1 MQFAVPLPW
10 WALVL
15 MAAAIA
21 MVAWGSYAGA
31 IVPLLPASRAALS
44 TLRALTLLLL
54 VACLLRPVRVIPPDA
69 SANAVVPIL
78 VDASR
83 SMTLA
88 DAGGR
93 PRFEAARSL
102 LPELRSALGR
112 FETEVWTFG
121 STLVRQEGELPPAD
135 QGRSDLSGALR
146 SLHEHHRERPIA
158 GVVVISDCCDTG
170 TVDAAATVDPVGAPV
185 FTVGVG
191 TVRVAPD
198 LEVTDISAGETALA
212 DTSVDLS
219 VAAVSRG
226 RTDPFDLRVL
236 ENGRPVDVRSVTPAA
251 DGSPV
256 RSIFT
261 VAPPRDTPTV
271 YTVEIPSASGELVLE
286 NNRRSVLVEP
296 PGRRRRV
303 LIVEGAPGFEH
314 TFLKRAL
321 AADAGIE
328 LDAVVRKGRDAQG
341 EATYFVQAS
350 EARAPKLASGFPQ
363 DREALYQYDAVI
375 LANVDGDALSQMQ
388 LESTAAFVGER
399 GGGLLVLGARSFAQP
414 GLAGTAIE
422 EVLPVGLTDRGNGV
436 VQASARNDT
445 PFAVSVTPDGEEHPV
460 TRIGASPEE
469 TIKRWS
475 EVPALADATPLGAL
489 RPGAQVLAIV
499 RASDGPRPLVAV
511 QRYGQGRA
519 MVFTG
524 EASWRWRMH
533 LPSDNRTHELFW
545 RQTTRWLS
553 GGAPDPVS
561 IAPLAAAVPGGSESV
576 QVDVRNAAFQPVTD
590 AQVTVR
596 VTVPGGETVDA
607 RPVLTDPR
615 TGRYTAE
622 HRFDQPG
629 IYRINAEA
637 RRGSVVVGSTQRWV
651 LAGGVDPEM
660 TDPRLNEDVLRRIAV
675 AGGGQYLSAND
686 ISGLSSLL
694 TSSQPQPAPKLQDVW
709 NTPWIFA
716 LAVILLAAEW
726 VLRRRWGLR

>member
-10 WALVL
+10 WVLVL

-21 MVAWGSYAGA
+21 VVAWASYSGA
-31 IVPLLPASRAALS
+31 IVPLRPAPRAALS

-54 VACLLRPVRVIPPDA
+54 VACLLRPVRVVPPDA
-69 SANAVVPIL
+69 STNAVVPIL

-93 PRFEAARSL
+93 PRFDAARSVL
-102 LPELRSALGR
+102 QTLGPALDR
-112 FETEVWTFG
+112 FQTEVWTFG
-121 STLVRQEGELPPAD
+121 SALVRQEGELPRAD

-146 SLHEHHRERPIA
+146 SLYEHYRERPIA
-158 GVVVISDCCDTG
+158 GVVVISDGGDTG
-170 TVDAAATVDPVGAPV
+170 TVDAAATVDSLGAPV

-191 TVRVAPD
+191 MPRVAPD
-198 LEVTDISAGETALA
+198 LEITDVSAGETVLT

-226 RTDPFDLRVL
+226 RGEPFDLRVL
-236 ENGRPVDVRSVTPAA
+236 ENGRPLDVRSVTPAA

-256 RSIFT
+256 HTTFT
-261 VAPPRDTPTV
+261 VSPPRDNPSV

-321 AADAGIE
+321 AADSGIE

-341 EATYFVQAS
+341 ESTYFVQAS
-350 EARAPKLASGFPQ
+350 EARAPKLGSGFPL
-363 DREALYQYDAVI
+363 DRESLYQYDAVI
-375 LANVDGDALSQMQ
+375 LANIDGDALSNTQ
-388 LESTAAFVGER
+388 LETTAAFVGER

-436 VQASARNDT
+436 VQASVRSEA
-445 PFAVSVTPDGEEHPV
+445 PFTVSVTPDGQQHPV
-460 TRIGASPEE
+460 TRFSSSTEE

-475 EVPALADATPLGAL
+475 TVPALADATPLGAL
-489 RPGAQVLAIV
+489 RPGAQALAIV
-499 RASDGPRPLVAV
+499 RTPDGSRPLVAV

-524 EASWRWRMH
+524 EASWRWRMQ
-533 LPSDNRTHELFW
+533 LPSEDRTHELFW

-553 GGAPDPVS
+553 AGAPDPVS
-561 IAPLAAAVPGGSESV
+561 IVPLTATVPGSSESV
-576 QVDVRNAAFQPVTD
+576 HVDVRNAAFQPVSD
-590 AQVTVR
+590 AQVTLR
-596 VTVPGGETVDA
+596 LTVPGGEIVDA

-637 RRGSVVVGSTQRWV
+637 RRGSVLVGSTERWV
-651 LAGGVDPEM
+651 LVGGADPEM
-660 TDPRLNEDVLRRIAV
+660 TDPRLNEDVLRRIAT
-675 AGGGQYLSAND
+675 AGGGEYFTADD
-686 ISGLSSLL
+686 ISGLPALL
-694 TSSQPQPAPKLQDVW
+694 TSSQSQPAPQLQDLW
-709 NTPWIFA
+709 HTPWIFA
-716 LAVILLAAEW
+716 LAVALLAAEW